1 METKHRMYNSVSHGN
16 FKLMMLMQYAMHTY
30 SPKDIEFSYLQ
41 SFHAVYEVQVLD
53 SNLGR

>member
-1 METKHRMYNSVSHGN
+1 
-16 FKLMMLMQYAMHTY
+16 MQYAMHTY